1 MTQNLSTSEKK
12 KSVTKTLKS
21 LHDLLK
27 KQKKISTRTEFLS
40 FVEKAISENTLVRD
54 FLLSG
59 GRIGVFEADY
69 KEIFDSGKNP
79 YTKDAGKTKTRADII
94 HAKEKIDKIYID
106 SKYSNTVGQTQMYMT
121 QYLSPGICSDR
132 FHGYV
137 RLSMPIECDGAVPIE
152 CYGADGAKACG
163 GICGPCYLA
172 DSVEPLPLSSDHDG
186 GAGQPNAV
194 PAAPLCPPAV
204 PADDAP
210 AGVLPAPAL
219 QQQNYDN
226 EVEVEGLSDEADGGG
241 QRVVEAGS
249 H

>member
-40 FVEKAISENTLVRD
+40 FVEKAISENPLVRD
-54 FLLSG
+54 FVLSD
-59 GRIGVFEADY
+59 GRMNVFEADY

-79 YTKDAGKTKTRADII
+79 YTKDAGETKIRADII
-94 HAKEKIDKIYID
+94 YAKEKIDKISID

-137 RLSMPIECDGAVPIE
+137 RLSMPIECDGAVPVVG
-152 CYGADGAKACG
+152 CANGSRACG

-172 DSVEPLPLSSDHDG
+172 NSVEPLPLSSDHDG

-194 PAAPLCPPAV
+194 PAVPLCPAAV

-210 AGVLPAPAL
+210 AGVLPASMP

-226 EVEVEGLSDEADGGG
+226 EVGESRG
-241 QRVVEAGS
+241 VVK
-249 H
+249 